1 MNHVKSREIYTPKN
15 LKDATR
21 STIVFPTTMG
31 RSTELLYCRTC
42 LRVCRGQ
49 SSWTGLSVFVFLLI
63 ALRLKLGV
71 RKVALGTLG
80 QLKFTLIGFKGGGY
94 LAHFLHALF
103 WMISKQA

>member
-1 MNHVKSREIYTPKN
+1 MSEPCQVARDIHSKKLEGRNALHDCIPNNNGTQHR
-15 LKDATR
+15 
-21 STIVFPTTMG
+21 TII
-31 RSTELLYCRTC
+31 

-49 SSWTGLSVFVFLLI
+49 SSWTGLSVFVFLSI

-71 RKVALGTLG
+71 GKVALGTLG

-94 LAHFLHALF
+94 LAHFLHALS

>member
-1 MNHVKSREIYTPKN
+1 
-15 LKDATR
+15 
-21 STIVFPTTMG
+21 MG

-49 SSWTGLSVFVFLLI
+49 SSWTGLSVFFFFLLI

-71 RKVALGTLG
+71 GKVALGTLG
-80 QLKFTLIGFKGGGY
+80 QLKFTLIGFKGGGF

-103 WMISKQA
+103 WMTSKQA